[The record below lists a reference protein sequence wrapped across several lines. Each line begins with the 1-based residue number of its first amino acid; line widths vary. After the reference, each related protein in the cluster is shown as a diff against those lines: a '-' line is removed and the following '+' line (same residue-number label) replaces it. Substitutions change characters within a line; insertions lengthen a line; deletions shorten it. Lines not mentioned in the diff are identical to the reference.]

1 MSNAGSFELIFK
13 MAWLNVWRRSRRS
26 LLVIMMIAVSMS
38 TMLSIQ
44 GLYDGM
50 AYHMIKSVI
59 ESDCG
64 EISIY
69 DKNYRLDPSLKHHI
83 AAMPE
88 VRKVLATMPEVKTV
102 AERIIITGL
111 GATARKST
119 MARLIGI
126 DLEQEKR
133 FGEFERAVIEG
144 EAAWGKK
151 ERYCI
156 IGKKLAET
164 LKLSPGQRIIFSS
177 QNLEGDITSL
187 SLRIGAVIQTTN
199 MAIDDTGVYISLQRS
214 EAFSGL
220 DADERTQVALRLE
233 SSADIA
239 GVQKRLQERFPDL
252 EVSNWIELNP
262 TLDMMQTMMFYFNG
276 ISFAIVMLVVFIG
289 IMGVMMVSILERIRE
304 FGILM
309 AIGSSYRQLRTQVI
323 IEALILGLL
332 GYTIGIIFGLAAL
345 YYLQVYGIDLSNFAA
360 GLEAFGMASTVY
372 GVIKF
377 SYFTTTLAAIILA
390 SLLSVILPLRS
401 LKKLKPIEVIQG
413 EY

>member
-1 MSNAGSFELIFK
+1 MSKRGVFTLIFK
-13 MAWLNVWRRSRRS
+13 LAWLNVWRRFRRS
-26 LLVIMMIAVSMS
+26 YLVILMIAVSMG

-69 DKNYRLDPSLKHHI
+69 AKGYRLDPSLGHHI
-83 AAMPE
+83 DAAPE
-88 VRKVLATMPEVKTV
+88 IAARLNETAGVTAVT
-102 AERIIITGL
+102 ERIIVTGL

-119 MARLIGI
+119 MARVIGI
-126 DLEQEKR
+126 DLKKEKR
-133 FGEFERAVIEG
+133 FGEFDRAIVEG
-144 EAAWGKK
+144 RADWGSK

-156 IGKKLAET
+156 IGKKLAKT
-164 LKLSPGQRIIFSS
+164 LKLSLGQRVIFTS
-177 QNLEGDITSL
+177 QNLEGDIVSL
-187 SLRIGAVIQTTN
+187 SLRIAAVIQTTN
-199 MAIDDTGVYISLQRS
+199 PAVDDLGIYVAMEKA
-214 EAFSGL
+214 EAYSGL
-220 DADERTQVALRLE
+220 GSNARTQIALRLE
-233 SSADIA
+233 KGADLA
-239 GVQKRLQERFPDL
+239 SVQKRLKERYPDL
-252 EVSNWIELNP
+252 DVSSWTELYP

-309 AIGSSYRQLRTQVI
+309 AIGSSYRQLRSQVI
-323 IEALILGLL
+323 IEALILGLF
-332 GYTIGIIFGLAAL
+332 GYLFGMAIGCAAL
-345 YYLQVYGIDLSNFAA
+345 LYLQRYGVDLSAFA
-360 GLEAFGMASTVY
+360 GGMEAFGLASTVY

-390 SLLSVILPLRS
+390 SMLSVVLPLRS
-401 LKKLKPIEVIQG
+401 LKKLNPIEVIQG
-413 EY
+413 D

>member
-1 MSNAGSFELIFK
+1 MSRGGSSTLIVK
-13 MAWLNVWRRSRRS
+13 LAWLNVWRRSRRS
-26 LLVIMMIAVSMS
+26 VLVIMMIAVSMS

-50 AYHMIKSVI
+50 AYHMIRSVV

-69 DKNYRLDPSLKHHI
+69 DRGYRLDPSLRHHI
-83 AAMPE
+83 EGVPEIVEEIGRMPE
-88 VRKVLATMPEVKTV
+88 VRAV
-102 AERIIITGL
+102 AERIIVTGL

-126 DLEQEKR
+126 DIAKEEA
-133 FGEFERAVIEG
+133 FGGFDRAIIEG
-144 EAAWGKK
+144 AAEWGKK

-164 LKLSPGQRIIFSS
+164 LHLVVGQRVIFSS
-177 QNLEGDITSL
+177 QNLEGDIESL

-199 MAIDDTGVYISLQRS
+199 MAVDETGIYVSLPKI

-220 DADERTQVALRLE
+220 DRSARTQIALRLKDD
-233 SSADIA
+233 ADLA
-239 GVQKRLQERFPDL
+239 DVEKRLQERFGGL
-252 EVSNWIELNP
+252 EVSSWMELYP

-309 AIGSSYRQLRTQVI
+309 AIGSSYRRLRAQVV
-323 IEALILGLL
+323 IEALILGLFGYLIGMFL
-332 GYTIGIIFGLAAL
+332 GYAAL
-345 YYLQVYGIDLSNFAA
+345 LYLQYYGIDLSHFAA
-360 GLEAFGMASTVY
+360 GLEAFGMASIVY

-377 SYFTTTLAAIILA
+377 AYFTTTLAAIIIA

-401 LKKLKPIEVIQG
+401 IKKLKPIEVIQG
-413 EY
+413 DY

>member
-26 LLVIMMIAVSMS
+26 LLVIIMIAVSMS

-69 DKNYRLDPSLKHHI
+69 DKGYRLDPSLKHHI

-88 VRKVLATMPEVKTV
+88 VREVLAAMPEVKTV
-102 AERIIITGL
+102 SERIIINGL

-119 MARLIGI
+119 MAKLIGI

-133 FGEFERAVIEG
+133 FGGFERAIIAG

-177 QNLEGDITSL
+177 QNLEGDITS
-187 SLRIGAVIQTTN
+187 G
-199 MAIDDTGVYISLQRS
+199 RS

-220 DADERTQVALRLE
+220 DADERTQVALRLQRG
-233 SSADIA
+233 ADITT
-239 GVQKRLQERFPDL
+239 VQKRLQARFPDL

-323 IEALILGLL
+323 IEALILGLF
-332 GYTIGIIFGLAAL
+332 GYTIGIILGLAAL
-345 YYLQVYGIDLSNFAA
+345 YYLQVFGIDLRHFAA
-360 GLEAFGMASTVY
+360 GLEAFGMASIVY

>member
-1 MSNAGSFELIFK
+1 MSRRGLWGLIVK
-13 MAWLNVWRRSRRS
+13 LAWLNVWRRFRRS
-26 LLVIMMIAVSMS
+26 YLVILMIAVSMG

-69 DKNYRLDPSLKHHI
+69 AKGYRLDPSLDHHI
-83 AAMPE
+83 EDAP
-88 VRKVLATMPEVKTV
+88 KIV
-102 AERIIITGL
+102 AQLSETPGISAVTERILVTGL

-126 DLEQEKR
+126 DIEKEKR
-133 FGEFERAVIEG
+133 FGELERAIVEG
-144 EAAWGKK
+144 RPEWGSR
-151 ERYCI
+151 ESYCI
-156 IGKKLAET
+156 IGKKLAKT
-164 LKLSPGQRIIFSS
+164 LKLSLGQRVIFTS
-177 QNLEGDITSL
+177 QNLEGDIVSL
-187 SLRIGAVIQTTN
+187 SLRIAAIIQTTN
-199 MAIDDTGVYISLQRS
+199 PAVDDLGIYISMAKA
-214 EAFSGL
+214 EVYSGL
-220 DADERTQVALRLE
+220 GKSGRTQIALRLDK
-233 SSADIA
+233 SADLIA
-239 GVQKRLQERFPDL
+239 VEKRLQASYPDL
-252 EVSNWIELNP
+252 EVSSWTELYP

-309 AIGSSYRQLRTQVI
+309 AIGSSYRQLRMQVI

-332 GYTIGIIFGLAAL
+332 GYVFGMVIGYAAL
-345 YYLQVYGIDLSNFAA
+345 LYLQRYGVDLSAFA
-360 GLEAFGMASTVY
+360 GGMEAFGLASTVY

-377 SYFTTTLAAIILA
+377 AYFTTTLAAIILA
-390 SLLSVILPLRS
+390 SLLSVVLPLRS
-401 LKKLKPIEVIQG
+401 LKKLNPIEVIQG
-413 EY
+413 D

>member
-26 LLVIMMIAVSMS
+26 MLVIMMIAVSMS

-69 DKNYRLDPSLKHHI
+69 DKAYRLDPSLKHHI
-83 AAMPE
+83 TE
-88 VRKVLATMPEVKTV
+88 TSKVLEEVNAMPEVKTV

-119 MARLIGI
+119 MARLIGT
-126 DLEQEKR
+126 DLEQERR
-133 FGEFERAVIEG
+133 FGEFERAIIEG

-164 LKLSPGQRIIFSS
+164 LRLSPGQRIIFSS
-177 QNLEGDITSL
+177 QNLEGDITSI

-199 MAIDDTGVYISLQRS
+199 MAIDDTGIYISLARS
-214 EAFSGL
+214 EAFAGL
-220 DADERTQVALRLE
+220 GHDERTQIALRLE
-233 SSADIA
+233 SGADIA
-239 GVQKRLQERFPDL
+239 TVQQQLQQRFPDL
-252 EVSNWIELNP
+252 EVSSWIELYP

-309 AIGSSYRQLRTQVI
+309 AIGSSYKQLRTQVI
-323 IEALILGLL
+323 IEALMLGLL
-332 GYTIGIIFGLAAL
+332 GYAIGTLLGLAAL
-345 YYLQVYGIDLSNFAA
+345 YYLQNYGIDLSDFAA
-360 GLEAFGMASTVY
+360 GMEAFGIASTVY

-390 SLLSVILPLRS
+390 SFLSVILPLRS